1 MDIMGIGIMELMVI
15 MLVAT
20 IVLGP
25 KRAVDMAR
33 SAGKMLQE
41 VRQSFK
47 ELSANLDE
55 TNGQVIPPTWDE
67 REIDSATDRESKE
80 PR

>member
-1 MDIMGIGIMELMVI
+1 MNMMGIGVMELMVI

-25 KRAVDMAR
+25 KRAVEMAR
-33 SAGKMLQE
+33 SAGKILQE

-55 TNGQVIPPTWDE
+55 TNGPVIPSTWDE
-67 REIDSATDRESKE
+67 KEIDSATDRESKE